1 MVVPQLTLNQSSCT
15 SLGQMKKDLLG
26 TVWQKRSSNQT
37 SYTPMGIPK
46 SPTKSVLKSFGKRM
60 EQVTYLKPPLHPQRP
75 SRTFTTWRATSVDPC
90 PTCWFQRP
98 RAGRT
103 TCRIWWPFRLRKTH
117 RACGRWSKLGKN
129 GCMISAVRNP
139 EMTREGIVSNSGWDH
154 WTISLRHLSK
164 LNAPA
169 HGERLNA
176 RWLERVSLWMVHP
189 KIYSNLWSWAL

>member
-1 MVVPQLTLNQSSCT
+1 
-15 SLGQMKKDLLG
+15 MKKDFLG

-46 SPTKSVLKSFGKRM
+46 SPTKSVLKSSLVKGWNRSH
-60 EQVTYLKPPLHPQRP
+60 TYNPLSTPQRP
-75 SRTFTTWRATSVDPC
+75 STPSAPWRATSVDPC

-103 TCRIWWPFRLRKTH
+103 TCRIWWPCQSLRKTH
-117 RACGRWSKLGKN
+117 RAGGRWGK
-129 GCMISAVRNP
+129 
-139 EMTREGIVSNSGWDH
+139 TRQKWLHDYQQWETLKWQGKGLYQNSGWDH
-154 WTISLRHLSK
+154 WDQWTISLRHLSK
-164 LNAPA
+164 FNAPA

-189 KIYSNLWSWAL
+189 KIYSNLCSWAL